1 MWRGMRV
8 TTPPDTIRWQDAGGP
23 RDIPFRPG
31 QTVAAALTAAGVREL
46 RETRRG
52 LDGEGRGIFCG
63 MGVCQDCLVTVD
75 GAPNSRACMMQARP
89 GLVVARQEFP
99 GAAVPPAMTAPPE
112 DVPLRTEPVDL
123 LILGGGAGGLSA
135 AITARRCGLS
145 VLLVEERPK
154 LGGQY
159 YKQTALDAPALDA
172 QQSEGAALAAQAE
185 ASGATIL
192 RGAELWGAFALDRL
206 AIFDGRRTRLV
217 APGAVI
223 VASGAYERPHPV
235 PGWTLPGVMT
245 TGAAQTIWRSHRVLP
260 GRRVLVAG
268 NGPLNLQV
276 ACELAVGG
284 AEIVAVAEAAPHPR
298 ARWREAMAM
307 AAADPKLAVKGL
319 GYLAALARRGVS
331 PRYGAALSKVE
342 RAGTALRATLR
353 DAGGERAFEADA
365 VLLGYGFLPS
375 HEVLRA
381 LGAECGFD
389 AARGQIT
396 VTRDEDAMST
406 VPGLYA
412 VGDCA
417 GLGGAPAAREEG
429 VIAAIAA
436 ARRLGRTPAAGMEAE
451 VATARRR
458 LAGHRRFQA
467 ALWRLFA
474 APRAGLSLADA
485 GTVICRCEEVTKG
498 EIDAVL
504 ADGGPSLGE
513 VKRRTRCGMGRCQ
526 GRYCAPLLAEHLAET
541 QGRPLDGFSLFA
553 PRAPVKPIAIADIVA
568 LGE

>member
-1 MWRGMRV
+1 M
-8 TTPPDTIRWQDAGGP
+8 TTPPDTLRWQDAAGAC
-23 RDIPFRPG
+23 DIPFRTG

-52 LDGEGRGIFCG
+52 LDGTGRGIFCG

-75 GAPNSRACMMQARP
+75 GAPNTRACMTQATP
-89 GLVVARQEFP
+89 GMEVARQDFP
-99 GAAVPPAMTAPPE
+99 GAAVPPAATTPPE
-112 DVPLRTEPVDL
+112 DVPLRTEAVDL

-135 AITARRCGLS
+135 AIAARRCGLS
-145 VLLVEERPK
+145 VILVEERPK

-172 QQSEGAALAAQAE
+172 QQSEGAALAARTE

-192 RGAELWGAFALDRL
+192 SGAELWGAFGMDRL
-206 AIFDGRRTRLV
+206 AIFDGRRTRLL

-235 PGWTLPGVMT
+235 PGWTTPGVMT
-245 TGAAQTIWRSHRVLP
+245 TGAAQTLWRSHRVLP

-276 ACELAVGG
+276 AYELAAGG
-284 AEIVAVAEAAPHPR
+284 AEIIAIAEAAPHPR
-298 ARWREAMAM
+298 ARWREAIAM
-307 AAADPKLAVKGL
+307 AAADPKLAAKGL
-319 GYLAALARRGVS
+319 GYLAALARRGVP
-331 PRYGAALSKVE
+331 PRYGAVLTRIE
-342 RAGTALRATLR
+342 RAGAALRATLR
-353 DAGGERAFEADA
+353 DPSGERALEADA

-375 HEVLRA
+375 HEVPRA
-381 LGAECGFD
+381 LGADCSFD
-389 AARGQIT
+389 AARGQLT
-396 VTRDEDAMST
+396 VTRDEDAMTT

-429 VIAAIAA
+429 MIAAIAA
-436 ARRLGRTPAAGMEAE
+436 ARRLGRGPDAATEAE
-451 VATARRR
+451 LAAARRR
-458 LAGHRRFQA
+458 LMGHRRFQA

-485 GTVICRCEEVTKG
+485 DTVVCRCEEVTRG

-504 ADGGPSLGE
+504 ADGGPSIGE

-526 GRYCAPLLAEHLAET
+526 GRYCAPLLAEHLAEA

-553 PRAPVKPIAIADIVA
+553 PRAPVKPITIADIVA
-568 LGE
+568 SGE